1 MNNFDKLAVNNL
13 DEWIEFLKTGEIS
26 EAAQAPGLADARKCL
41 DIDKLTVAEK
51 NDYVRHM
58 ENLRYQR
65 SVIKTGYDD
74 GWQKG
79 LADGR
84 EEGRE
89 EGRAEG
95 RAEGREEGREEGRAE
110 GAKDEKKATARR
122 LLAMGLSAEQVAA
135 ATQLSLDEIKK
146 L

>member
-1 MNNFDKLAVNNL
+1 MNNL

-84 EEGRE
+84 EEGR
-89 EGRAEG
+89 AEG
-95 RAEGREEGREEGRAE
+95 RAEGREEGQK
-110 GAKDEKKATARR
+110 KDEKKDVPKEPKMRR
-122 LLAMGLSAEQVAA
+122 RPQPVVFLQWACLPSKWQ
-135 ATQLSLDEIKK
+135 QQPSCH
-146 L
+146 